1 MWVKFK
7 ITLENNNLI
16 LESNWLNL
24 DNNNDHLIL

>member
-1 MWVKFK
+1 MWIKFK

-16 LESNWLNL
+16 LENNCLNQ